1 MELRQLEYFREI
13 ANTGSINEAA
23 RKLNMSQPPL
33 SYQIRQLENELNVQ
47 LFERTHKGVILT
59 AAGKLLYDRAAS
71 LLDYARSTELEVSQ
85 TGKKRVLRI
94 GITPT
99 TVGTVMPFIAE
110 FSKKNPDVNFEVHDG
125 ITYTLYDY
133 LQEGIIDISVVRT
146 PLRLDEVEFAILHE
160 EPMIAVSNSAMSE
173 NTTASLTLTDLLHK
187 PLILYRRYEK
197 LIMDA
202 FHTQNLVPEV
212 FCLCDDARGASLW
225 VKEGLA
231 TAIFPQSMQ
240 PLCEGLTCQVLDEVD
255 LMTKILLIW
264 KKERKPSALVQE
276 FMKVCLK

>member
-1 MELRQLEYFREI
+1 
-13 ANTGSINEAA
+13 
-23 RKLNMSQPPL
+23 MSQPPL

-59 AAGKLLYDRAAS
+59 AAGKLLYDREAS

-146 PLRLDEVEFAILHE
+146 PLRLDDVESAVLHS
-160 EPMIAVSNSAMSE
+160 EPMIAVSNPEMPSE
-173 NTTASLTLTDLLHK
+173 RRKSLILEELVLR

-202 FHTQNLVPEV
+202 FHAQNLVPEV
-212 FCLCDDARGASLW
+212 FCLGDDARGATLW

-231 TAIFPQSMQ
+231 TAIFPQSME
-240 PLCEGLTCQVLDEVD
+240 PLCEGLTCQVLDEPD
-255 LMTKILLIW
+255 LVTKLLLIW
-264 KKERKPSALVQE
+264 QKGRKPTAVVQD
-276 FMKVCLK
+276 FMDVCLK